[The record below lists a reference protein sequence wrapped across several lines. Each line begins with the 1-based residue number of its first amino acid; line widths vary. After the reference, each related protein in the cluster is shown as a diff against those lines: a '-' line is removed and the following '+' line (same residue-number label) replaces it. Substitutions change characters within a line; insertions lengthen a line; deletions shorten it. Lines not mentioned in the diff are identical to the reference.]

1 MKSAVRWGTWGKRLL
16 VVPPIVLAVV
26 AYAWLVKHSPPLTV
40 QPEDEVSR
48 MLETMVV
55 QRMDVCPK
63 VSGYGTAKYARSWR
77 AVTQVE
83 GRIDKIH
90 PELRPGSMI
99 QEGEVLLEIDDS
111 DYRSQVEQL
120 EATIDQQNAE
130 IEQLEQS
137 IENEEKSLALEKE
150 VLAVLQRE
158 FDREETL
165 LTRQAGSS
173 ASIDSKRREL
183 LMQQKAVQDLEN
195 SIALIGPQ
203 IKALQA
209 ARRQSEVQK
218 TQAQRDIERATLT
231 APFQMR
237 VGEVQLEVGQ
247 YVTVGENLFEGY
259 SGAEME
265 VEAQLPLSEI
275 HRLFVAERDE
285 SEFEEQ
291 LTQEAFR
298 RLFAFEAVVN
308 VAGNEVTESYKGRF
322 LRVREIVDTQ
332 TKMVGF
338 VVGVENVPP
347 SRQER
352 PQPPL
357 LEGAFCD
364 VDVFG
369 TTLSEQVVIPRR
381 AIRNGSVYLLDDQS
395 RLTSQV
401 VQLAFTQDDYAV
413 VASGL
418 EGGERLVI
426 ANPSPAIMGML
437 VDPIEAEEATQ
448 KLIDSVAADDTE
460 RPSGHAPSQFLRT
473 P

>member
-1 MKSAVRWGTWGKRLL
+1 MKSAVPWGTWGKRLL
-16 VVPPIVLAVV
+16 VIPPIVLAIV
-26 AYAWLVKHSPPLTV
+26 AYAWLVKHSPPLTE

-48 MLETMVV
+48 MLETMIV
-55 QRMDVCPK
+55 QRMDVRPK
-63 VSGYGTAKYARSWR
+63 VSGYGTAQYARSWR

-83 GRIDKIH
+83 GRIKKIH
-90 PELRPGSMI
+90 PDLRPGSMI

-137 IENEEKSLALEKE
+137 IENEQKSLALETE

-173 ASIDSKRREL
+173 ASLDSKRREL
-183 LMQQKAVQDLEN
+183 LAQQKAVQDLKN

-218 TQAQRDIERATLT
+218 TQALRDIGRTKIT
-231 APFQMR
+231 APFPMR

-247 YVTVGENLFEGY
+247 YVNVSENLFEGY
-259 SGAEME
+259 NIADVE
-265 VEAQLPLSEI
+265 VEAQLALDDI
-275 HRLFVAERDE
+275 HRLLVAESAGKEIDE
-285 SEFEEQ
+285 QF
-291 LTQEAFR
+291 TQEAFR
-298 RLFAFEAVVN
+298 QAFAFDAVVN
-308 VAGNEVTESYKGRF
+308 VPGSEETSSYHGNF
-322 LRVREIVDTQ
+322 LRVREIVDHQ

-338 VVGVENVPP
+338 VVGVQNLPP
-347 SRQER
+347 SQQEQ

-369 TTLSEQVVIPRR
+369 NTLADQIVIPRR
-381 AIRNGSVYLLDDQS
+381 AVRNGSVYLVDDES
-395 RLTSQV
+395 RLGMQKV
-401 VQLAFTQDDYAV
+401 ELMFTQDDYAIV
-413 VASGL
+413 GSGL
-418 EGGERLVI
+418 AGGERLVI
-426 ANPSPAIMGML
+426 ANPSPAIIGML
-437 VDPIEAEEATQ
+437 VDPIDAVEETQ
-448 KLIDSVAADDTE
+448 KLITSVAADAPE
-460 RPSGHAPSQFLRT
+460 LPSGPSSSQTQRV